1 MAVQINFLIDQGSTF
16 DAVVTVQ
23 NEDGTVFDLTNWT
36 PYSQMRKHER
46 SVGAINITVAVLGD
60 PVNGEIQME
69 LFPADTNP
77 LRGGRF
83 IYDVELHHNTD
94 LTRVKRAVQG
104 IITLS
109 PQSTKI
115 P

>member
-23 NEDGTVFDLTNWT
+23 DEDGSLFDLTDWV

-46 SVGAINITVAVLGD
+46 SVNATTIVVNVIGD
-60 PVNGEIQME
+60 PLLGEIEMI
-69 LFPADTNP
+69 LTPADTNP

-83 IYDVELHHNTD
+83 IYDVELHHATNGK
-94 LTRVKRAVQG
+94 VKRAVQG